1 MDETT
6 MEVVGRVTLHKV
18 RPPREGMCDGCFYI
32 NIHCKEASLAS
43 HGRDMPCAVQEYI
56 WEVLECQQN

>member
-6 MEVVGRVTLHKV
+6 MVVQGQVTLHKV
-18 RPPREGMCDGCFYI
+18 PDIKRGSCAGCFYI
-32 NIHCKEASLAS
+32 NLDCSESAAS
-43 HGRDMPCAVQEYI
+43 DECATENHI